1 MKKAKYKKQK
11 ILLKSIKKEL
21 KLKERI
27 IEAKDETIRAKEQE
41 LVNIKEIYNNLL
53 HLYNESKVLS
63 SKQNELQVENKS
75 QKDGY
80 MTISGAE
87 FAKKMQNMGYALDEI
102 KQILVANIL
111 ENKMD
116 LVDGF
121 LVVRDNFF
129 EITEV

>member
-11 ILLKSIKKEL
+11 ILLKSLKKEL

-53 HLYNESKVLS
+53 HLYNESKILS
-63 SKQNELQVENKS
+63 SKHNELQVENKS

-87 FAKKMQNMGYALDEI
+87 FAKKMQNMGYSLDEI
-102 KQILVANIL
+102 KKILVENIL
-111 ENKMD
+111 ESKIEFI
-116 LVDGF
+116 DGF
-121 LVVRDNFF
+121 LVVRDDFF